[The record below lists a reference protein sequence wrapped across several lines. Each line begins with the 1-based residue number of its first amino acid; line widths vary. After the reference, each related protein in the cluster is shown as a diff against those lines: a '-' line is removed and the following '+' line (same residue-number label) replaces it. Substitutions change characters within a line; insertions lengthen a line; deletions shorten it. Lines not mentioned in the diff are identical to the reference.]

1 MTREDMYASGCLFAV
16 NSLIEKGSSIYAIY
30 VDGKWEKIPW
40 VEITEWIE
48 KQYGIE
54 QEEEE

>member
-1 MTREDMYASGCLFAV
+1 MTREEMYASGCLFAV
-16 NSLIEKGSSIYAIY
+16 NSLIEKGSSSYVIY

-40 VEITEWIE
+40 AEICKWIE

-54 QEEEE
+54 VGE